1 MQEVVSALL
10 DGAQVLHQVLGAHN
24 TAASQQL
31 LQPRASTPT
40 ARPQRLPSTEFVI
53 ECFFMR
59 EYRSTQSNFGL
70 LCWLLAM
77 RWWPGMKSPHMRLEL
92 TD

>member
-40 ARPQRLPSTEFVI
+40 ARPQRLPA
-53 ECFFMR
+53 
-59 EYRSTQSNFGL
+59 QNL
-70 LCWLLAM
+70 
-77 RWWPGMKSPHMRLEL
+77 
-92 TD
+92 

>member
-40 ARPQRLPSTEFVI
+40 ARPQRLPSAKFVLNGS
-53 ECFFMR
+53 FLQ
-59 EYRSTQSNFGL
+59 EYRSSQ
-70 LCWLLAM
+70 
-77 RWWPGMKSPHMRLEL
+77 
-92 TD
+92 